1 MHSAIRTQEI
11 NPARLTGLFHKP
23 FTQRTTR
30 GPRDVPM
37 RGCTISLD
45 GNIVVEEGRVV
56 DPKMRVARVAR

>member
-45 GNIVVEEGRVV
+45 GRNVIERGRVV
-56 DPKMRVARVAR
+56 DPQMQVARIAR

>member
-45 GNIVVEEGRVV
+45 CRNVIERGRVV
-56 DPKMRVARVAR
+56 DPQMQVARIAR